1 MSLRLRLRRRRDG
14 GKGLRTS
21 AYLMI
26 YAAVSVVILVYL
38 SSVIVNLDVF
48 AHRTSYSAVLPDAAG
63 LRTHN
68 AVKMAGV
75 TIGEVTGV
83 HLRHGQAVVSFS
95 IDKDRPLL
103 TSTKVGVRWRNL
115 IGQKY
120 LYLYPGTEG
129 GRLAAHATLPSSQAV
144 MVPDVGA
151 FLNSLGPFLTAVD
164 PTKANAVIQALDEA
178 LTGNETKLQQL
189 LTNSATVAK
198 TVGGLDTKLG
208 PLLDD
213 LHTVVAQIAS
223 RNQSLDTTITN
234 LTSLSQTAAARNDS
248 LLTLI
253 SQVNTLGTQ
262 VDQLLT
268 RSGGDIDGA
277 IGSLKTIL
285 DVLERHQSDLD
296 SGLGTLPQALNTYF
310 VLGRVGQFLNSAGIT
325 ILCIAGDSPNGAGP
339 CLERNLLPDLVSG
352 QPTSGGPATGAAPAG
367 PAARVAGTPA
377 SVYQF
382 AIDPGSG
389 Q

>member
-1 MSLRLRLRRRRDG
+1 
-14 GKGLRTS
+14 
-21 AYLMI
+21 
-26 YAAVSVVILVYL
+26 VYL

-48 AHRTSYSAVLPDAAG
+48 AHRTSYAAVLPDAAG
-63 LRTHN
+63 LRAHD

-95 IDKDRPLL
+95 IASDRELL
-103 TSTKVGVRWRNL
+103 TSTKVGIRWRNL

-120 LYLYPGTEG
+120 LYLYPGDSG
-129 GRLAAHATLPSSQAV
+129 PRLASHATLPASQAV

-151 FLNSLGPFLTAVD
+151 FLNSLGPFLSAVD
-164 PTKANAVIQALDEA
+164 PSKANEVIQALDQA
-178 LTGNETKLQQL
+178 FTGNEAKLQQL
-189 LTNSATVAK
+189 LANSATVAK

-213 LHTVVAQIAS
+213 VHTVVAQIAS
-223 RNQSLDTTITN
+223 RSASLDATITN
-234 LTSLSQTAAARNDS
+234 LTSLSRTAAQRNDS

-253 SQVNTLGTQ
+253 DQVNTLGGQ

-277 IGSLKTIL
+277 IRSLQTIL
-285 DVLERHQSDLD
+285 GVLENHQSDLD
-296 SGLGTLPQALNTYF
+296 TGLGGLPKALNTYF

-325 ILCIAGDSPNGAGP
+325 ILCIAGDSPNGVGP

-352 QPTSGGPATGAAPAG
+352 KPTNGGPATTATTS
-367 PAARVAGTPA
+367 PAAKVAGDPSA
-377 SVYQF
+377 PYEF
-382 AIDPGSG
+382 ALSPGSG
-389 Q
+389 P

>member
-1 MSLRLRLRRRRDG
+1 MIRLRRRG
-14 GKGLRTS
+14 QAGKGLRTS
-21 AYLMI
+21 AFLLI
-26 YAAVSVVILVYL
+26 YAAISVVILVYL

-63 LRTHN
+63 LRKHN

-83 HLRHGQAVVSFS
+83 HLRHGQALVSFS
-95 IDKDRPLL
+95 IDSDRHLL

-120 LYLYPGTEG
+120 LYLYPGDDG
-129 GRLAAHATLPSSQAV
+129 SRLASHATLPASQAV

-151 FLNSLGPFLTAVD
+151 FLNSLGPFLSAVD
-164 PTKANAVIQALDEA
+164 PNKANEVIQALDEA

-213 LHTVVAQIAS
+213 LHTVVSQIAS
-223 RNQSLDTTITN
+223 RSQSLDTTITN

-253 SQVNTLGTQ
+253 DQVNQLGGQ
-262 VDQLLT
+262 VGELLT

-277 IGSLKTIL
+277 IGSLKAIL
-285 DVLERHQSDLD
+285 DVLERHQGDLD
-296 SGLGTLPQALNTYF
+296 SGLATLPTALNTYF

-325 ILCIAGDSPNGAGP
+325 ILCIAGDSPNGAGQ
-339 CLERNLLPDLVSG
+339 CLERNYFSDLVSG
-352 QPTSGGPATGAAPAG
+352 QPTTGGAPGSAQAAG

-377 SVYQF
+377 SVYEF
-382 AIDPGSG
+382 ALSPGSG
-389 Q
+389 P